1 MLMCPVYACKSPAIN
16 AQLPRGGRPCLF
28 FDLLLQLNC
37 SALSLRH
44 VSVRPRNIWT
54 SSSNIPSGNL
64 MLLAPGNGPLLH
76 VFQLIVSRQCINE
89 RHFPPFKLHTAFL
102 RTGEVSSTT
111 WRAGSNLETTS
122 PPPDVEL
129 RLLHRISQ
137 RSRVP
142 KEQTQVRV
150 EMLFVQHVSCASP
163 LQSKHPTT
171 RFHPRA
177 VSRCRSTESG
187 WQS

>member
-122 PPPDVEL
+122 PPPRRRAPFAPSHLATVQSAQGTNAGEGRDAL
-129 RLLHRISQ
+129 RPACLLCFTPS
-137 RSRVP
+137 
-142 KEQTQVRV
+142 KQTS
-150 EMLFVQHVSCASP
+150 HD
-163 LQSKHPTT
+163 
-171 RFHPRA
+171 
-177 VSRCRSTESG
+177 
-187 WQS
+187 

>member
-28 FDLLLQLNC
+28 FDLLLQLNR

-89 RHFPPFKLHTAFL
+89 RHFLPKHVGYMELRRKHSSYTRPFSGQVRFL
-102 RTGEVSSTT
+102 VQHGVQVAT
-111 WRAGSNLETTS
+111 WRRQAPPTS
-122 PPPDVEL
+122 SSVCS
-129 RLLHRISQ
+129 IA
-137 RSRVP
+137 SRNGP
-142 KEQTQVRV
+142 E
-150 EMLFVQHVSCASP
+150 C
-163 LQSKHPTT
+163 
-171 RFHPRA
+171 PRNK
-177 VSRCRSTESG
+177 RR
-187 WQS
+187 